1 MGAYKKLNR
10 QDVFVSDYVARK
22 QWEASGSLITSYG
35 IESLRGIAAS
45 ASGYSYP
52 QDYRNGRYET
62 LVYSSISHSYY
73 AGRVGDGIF
82 SGSRDLSLQT
92 TLTLSGSR
100 NLRSEVAVI
109 SIPKDVYGTHIE
121 PGTFVL
127 QPFTLDVDK
136 YILDGYCIDPSTG
149 DNLYIENIGNLY
161 GAGTINTADYL
172 ISESFYVTESI
183 IGAPGQYVDVPS
195 IYSSGSTS
203 VGSLQQRI
211 EIVDDTNGGLI
222 ISGSGGTY
230 TRPIRNI
237 GDIIYNQGLA
247 ILTDPDIARYYNT
260 YIDPKVKWKSNQP
273 IYTYNVYC
281 TVRDSEM
288 NFTYNPSA
296 LSGSYGDLANNVTG
310 STFTP
315 YVTTIGLYN
324 SANELIAVAK
334 TNRPIP
340 KSQNAD
346 MTFVVKI
353 DL

>member
-22 QWEASGSLITSYG
+22 QWIASGSIATSYG
-35 IESLRGIAAS
+35 IETLRGISPVDAP
-45 ASGYSYP
+45 YP
-52 QDYRNGRYET
+52 YPSDYRNGRYET
-62 LVYSSISHSYY
+62 LVYNSVSHSFY

-92 TLTLSGSR
+92 TLTISGSR
-100 NLRSEVAVI
+100 NLRSEIAVI

-127 QPFTLDVDK
+127 EPFVTSSDK
-136 YILDGYCIDPSTG
+136 YILDGYCIDAVNG
-149 DNLYIENIGNLY
+149 ANLYIENIGYWY
-161 GAGTINTADYL
+161 GAGTIDIADY
-172 ISESFYVTESI
+172 IVSESFYVTESI
-183 IGAPGQYVDVPS
+183 IGAPGQYVDVPHTGQ
-195 IYSSGSTS
+195 SGSYS
-203 VGSLQQRI
+203 ASLLQQRI
-211 EIVDDTNGGLI
+211 EIIDDTNGSLI
-222 ISGSGGTY
+222 FSGSGQDY
-230 TRPIRNI
+230 TKPSRNI

-247 ILTDPDIARYYNT
+247 IITDPDVVKYYNT
-260 YIDPKVKWKSNQP
+260 YGTPKVKWKSNQP

-296 LSGSYGDLANNVTG
+296 LSGSHGNLNDNVTG
-310 STFTP
+310 SAFTP

-324 SANELIAVAK
+324 SANELLAVAK
-334 TNRPIP
+334 TNKPIP

-346 MTFVVKI
+346 TTFVVKI